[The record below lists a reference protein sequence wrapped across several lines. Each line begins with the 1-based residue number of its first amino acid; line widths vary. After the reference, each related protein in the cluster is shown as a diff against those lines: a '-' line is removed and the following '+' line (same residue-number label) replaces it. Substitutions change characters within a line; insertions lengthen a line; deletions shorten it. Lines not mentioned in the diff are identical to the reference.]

1 MPETPPAHLRDL
13 GTSRIS
19 TALPERATVYRHTYP
34 EGMAVWSHTAE
45 YSAATNREE
54 EAVLT
59 RDDLLLLVSTKMIQE
74 HVCGVLSFF

>member
-1 MPETPPAHLRDL
+1 M
-13 GTSRIS
+13 
-19 TALPERATVYRHTYP
+19 
-34 EGMAVWSHTAE
+34 WSHTVE